1 MKDTEPPITLRWEY
15 RKELSIASAKLS
27 AGEHRGSLAIPDS
40 DAVVYGVQPYNV
52 SQFSISNIIG
62 ETRNVWH
69 TSRLEL
75 EYGRQISVGKGGH
88 GVVVRVINKLDNS
101 EYAIKKIKLRGNPHE
116 FVREVQ
122 LLAKLSHENV
132 IRDYCVWL
140 DYEIDKREDA
150 GNGTS
155 EIESTACETG
165 SASSVSKRSNL
176 GHEDDSNDTGLTRCL
191 SRNSLINTMTI
202 LSRIMVKNDIILDK
216 KMKTLLEQICY
227 VSSIA
232 T

>member
-1 MKDTEPPITLRWEY
+1 M
-15 RKELSIASAKLS
+15 
-27 AGEHRGSLAIPDS
+27 
-40 DAVVYGVQPYNV
+40 VQPYNV

-62 ETRNVWH
+62 ETRNVRH

-88 GVVVRVINKLDNS
+88 GVVVRAINKLDNS

-132 IRDYCVWL
+132 IRYYCVWL

-155 EIESTACETG
+155 EIESTAGETE
-165 SASSVSKRSNL
+165 SASSVSKMSNL

-191 SRNSLINTMTI
+191 SRNSNKYYDDSIKDHGEERYNSGQKDENSVETDLLRFVDSNIMYSNDSNGSREIQLAKRQKFDSSSDSDVI
-202 LSRIMVKNDIILDK
+202 LLPQALPGFRKEI
-216 KMKTLLEQICY
+216 
-227 VSSIA
+227 
-232 T
+232 